1 MKIIQFVK
9 GLLPHFEKSKVIEDL
24 RISIGELDSIVVDNY
39 NQASEHFRTNR
50 LKSDNNKDLSDAF
63 YKNFDLQKGS
73 KQASFV
79 GDISKRAAFI
89 KKNAEYVLE
98 SVEELFERDI
108 IAEGLT
114 VRKALLI
121 RAAESVSFIS
131 KFSVD
136 LLNLVYVNEAI
147 ESNAELEESLKLAPA
162 TVKLVNNNITK
173 FARLLSDYGIPNDSF
188 KKLIQ
193 ELPEVVINSKTAN
206 SVMGLYNEKDIDPFA
221 NSYVVG
227 FTGNPIY
234 HIRLLVAE
242 WQASRYKANKDKK
255 KMLELR
261 LLHLT
266 LVQDKKND
274 PKLEQEIAY
283 IQSRID
289 KTERYLREVEES
301 IEETD

>member
-9 GLLPHFEKSKVIEDL
+9 GLLPHFEKSRVLEDL
-24 RISIGELDSIVVDNY
+24 RVSIGELDSIVIDNY

-50 LKSDNNKDLSDAF
+50 LKSDDSKDLSDAF
-63 YKNFDLQKGS
+63 YQNFDLQKGS

-79 GDISKRAAFI
+79 GDINKRMAFV

-121 RAAESVSFIS
+121 RAAESMSFIS
-131 KFSVD
+131 KFSID
-136 LLNLVYVNEAI
+136 LLNVVYVNEAT
-147 ESNAELEESLKLAPA
+147 EVNATLEESLRLAPA
-162 TVKLVNNNITK
+162 TIKLVNHNVTK
-173 FARLLSDYGIPNDSF
+173 FAKLLSDYGIPNDSF

-206 SVMGLYNEKDIDPFA
+206 TVMGLYNEKDIDPFA

-227 FTGNPIY
+227 FNGNPIY

-242 WQASRYKANKDKK
+242 WQSSRYKASKDKK

-261 LLHLT
+261 LLHLQ
-266 LVQDKKND
+266 LIQDKKND
-274 PKLEQEIAY
+274 PKLEQEINY

>member
-24 RISIGELDSIVVDNY
+24 RITIGELDSIVLDNY
-39 NQASEHFRTNR
+39 SQASDHFRTNKI
-50 LKSDNNKDLSDAF
+50 KSDKNKDLSDAF
-63 YKNFDLQKGS
+63 YQNFDLQRGS
-73 KQASFV
+73 KQPSFV
-79 GDISKRAAFI
+79 ADVNKRMIFI
-89 KKNAEYVLE
+89 KKNAEYILE
-98 SVEELFERDI
+98 SVEALFERDI

-114 VRKALLI
+114 VRKALLL
-121 RAAESVSFIS
+121 RAAESVSFVS
-131 KFSVD
+131 RFSID

-147 ESNAELEESLKLAPA
+147 EVNGLVEESLQLPPV

-173 FARLLSDYGIPNDSF
+173 FAKLISDYGLPNEDF

-193 ELPEVVINSKTAN
+193 ELPEIVINSKTAN
-206 SVMGLYNEKDIDPFA
+206 SVIGLYNEKDIDPFS

-234 HIRLLVAE
+234 HIRLMVAE

-261 LLHLT
+261 LLHLR
-266 LVQDKKND
+266 LLQDKKND
-274 PKLEQEIAY
+274 PKLEQEINY

-289 KTERYLREVEES
+289 KIGRYLNEVEES
-301 IEETD
+301 IEQTD

>member
-1 MKIIQFVK
+1 MKLIQFVK
-9 GLLPHFEKSKVIEDL
+9 GLLPHFEKSRVLEDL
-24 RISIGELDSIVVDNY
+24 RVTIGELDSIVVDNF
-39 NQASEHFRTNR
+39 NQASEHFKTNK
-50 LKSDNNKDLSDAF
+50 LKADSNKDLADTF
-63 YKNFDLQKGS
+63 YKNFDLQRGS

-79 GDISKRAAFI
+79 GDISKRMAFV
-89 KKNAEYVLE
+89 KKNADYVLE

-121 RAAESVSFIS
+121 RAAESISFVS

-136 LLNLVYVNEAI
+136 LLNLVYVNEAVA
-147 ESNAELEESLKLAPA
+147 AEVSIEESLKLSPA
-162 TVKLVNNNITK
+162 VVKLVDSNIAK
-173 FARLLSDYGIPNDSF
+173 YARLLSDYGIPPDSF

-221 NSYVVG
+221 NSYMVG

-234 HIRLLVAE
+234 HIRLVVAE

-255 KMLELR
+255 RMLELR
-261 LLHLT
+261 LLHLK
-266 LVQDKKND
+266 LLQDKKND
-274 PKLEQEIAY
+274 PKLEQEINY
-283 IQSRID
+283 IQSRVD

-301 IEETD
+301 IEQTD

>member
-1 MKIIQFVK
+1 MKLIQFVK
-9 GLLPHFEKSKVIEDL
+9 GLLPHFEKSRVLEDL
-24 RISIGELDSIVVDNY
+24 RVSIGELDNIVVDNY
-39 NQASEHFRTNR
+39 NQASEHFRTNKI
-50 LKSDNNKDLSDAF
+50 KSDLNKDLSDAF
-63 YKNFDLQKGS
+63 YQNFDLQKGS
-73 KQASFV
+73 KQASFI
-79 GDISKRAAFI
+79 GDINKRMVFV

-98 SVEELFERDI
+98 SVEQLFERDI

-121 RAAESVSFIS
+121 RAAESMAFVS
-131 KFSVD
+131 KFSID
-136 LLNLVYVNEAI
+136 LLNLVYVNEAT
-147 ESNAELEESLKLAPA
+147 EVNAPLEESLNLAPA

-173 FARLLSDYGIPNDSF
+173 FARLLSDYSIPTDNF

-206 SVMGLYNEKDIDPFA
+206 SVVGLYHEKDIDPFA

-234 HIRLLVAE
+234 HIRLMVAE
-242 WQASRYKANKDKK
+242 WQASRYKSNKDKK

-261 LLHLT
+261 LLHLK

-274 PKLEQEIAY
+274 PKLEQEINY